1 MPVPCLVRPMTL
13 YEFNLLPYER
23 QLAAV
28 YDTGRFVMTRWEA
41 ENEAINLY
49 ELPGY
54 FFVELYYD
62 TAANELFRLRSF
74 RGAAQLEDY
83 AVYVQLPEDLGGPA
97 R

>member
-1 MPVPCLVRPMTL
+1 
-13 YEFNLLPYER
+13 
-23 QLAAV
+23 
-28 YDTGRFVMTRWEA
+28 MTRWEA

-83 AVYVQLPEDLGGPA
+83 AVYVQLPEDLSGPA